1 MLVIDVKMRGEKI
14 ILPPSWYFVQV
25 SVEYDFSDN
34 GLSVLYYAYDGH
46 TLVSAG
52 AQGSVALAYG
62 AVDDVSA
69 DADEFGGSSVCSRD
83 VDGLSVTDDN
93 RL

>member
-1 MLVIDVKMRGEKI
+1 MLVIDVKMRGENNS
-14 ILPPSWYFVQV
+14 PPSWYFVQV

-46 TLVSAG
+46 ALVSAG
-52 AQGSVALAYG
+52 AQGSVVLAYG
-62 AVDDVSA
+62 AVDDESA

-83 VDGLSVTDDN
+83 VGGLSLTVGDGT
-93 RL
+93 